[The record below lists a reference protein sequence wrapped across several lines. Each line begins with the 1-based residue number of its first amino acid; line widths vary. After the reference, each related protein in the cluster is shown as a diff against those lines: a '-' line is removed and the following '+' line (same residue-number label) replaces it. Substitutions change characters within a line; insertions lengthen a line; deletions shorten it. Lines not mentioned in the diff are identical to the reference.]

1 MAQTFSRS
9 ANVIARLLLVGS
21 VVVIVL
27 LASLGAALY
36 RSPVLTQVGIA
47 KAQPIPFSHQRHVG
61 ANGIDCR
68 YCHTSVEK
76 SGFAGIPPTETCM
89 TCHSQVL
96 ADAPMLAPV
105 HESWKSGESLE
116 WTRVYDVP
124 DFVYFDHSIH
134 IAKGVGC
141 TTCHGDIDDMRLTH
155 KANTLHMG
163 WCLQCHK
170 DPGKFVRPADK
181 VFDPEWRAE
190 LDDSFEQAVD
200 GPRLVEENNI
210 NVGQL
215 TNCSVCHR

>member
-1 MAQTFSRS
+1 MAQTFSRT
-9 ANVIARLLLVGS
+9 ANVIARLVLVGS
-21 VVVIVL
+21 VVVIVI

-47 KAQPIPFSHQRHVG
+47 KAQPVPFSHQRHVG

-68 YCHTSVEK
+68 YCHTTVEK

-89 TCHSQVL
+89 TCHSQIL

-105 HESWKSGESLE
+105 QESWKTGESLE

-170 DPGKFVRPADK
+170 DPAKFVRPADK
-181 VFDPEWRAE
+181 VFDPEWRPE
-190 LDDSFEQAVD
+190 FDDNFDQAID
-200 GPRLVEENNI
+200 GPKLVEENNI
-210 NVGQL
+210 NVEQL

>member
-1 MAQTFSRS
+1 MAQTFSPS
-9 ANVIARLLLVGS
+9 ANVIARLSIVGS
-21 VVVIVL
+21 AVLIVV
-27 LASLGAALY
+27 LAGLGAALY

-47 KAQPIPFSHQRHVG
+47 KDQPIPFSHQRHVG

-89 TCHSQVL
+89 TCHSQIL
-96 ADAPMLAPV
+96 ADAPMLEPV
-105 HESWKSGESLE
+105 QESWKTGKPIE

-134 IAKGVGC
+134 VAKGVGC

-170 DPGKFVRPADK
+170 DPGKFVRPLDK

-190 LDDSFEQAVD
+190 DDDSFDQAVD
-200 GPRLVEENNI
+200 GPRLVEQHNI
-210 NVGQL
+210 SVGQL